1 MPINNGY
8 IEGTKNGS
16 LVVRIYYDANAT
28 PVGPTQPLV
37 NGPRGFCLDVTNTSG
52 SNQRVSISNGTGQ
65 TITANV
71 GQGDPVTTG
80 NARSRTAAQM
90 ATLGFS
96 TRGDV
101 QDFQIG

>member
-1 MPINNGY
+1 MINTGY

-16 LVVRIYYDANAT
+16 LIVRIYYDQNAT
-28 PVGPTQPLV
+28 PVGPSQPLV
-37 NGPRGFCLDVTNTSG
+37 NGPRGYCMDVTNTSG
-52 SNQRVSISNGTGQ
+52 SNQRVSVSNGTQ
-65 TITANV
+65 AVTAQV

-90 ATLGFS
+90 AALGFV